1 MREAKKTESAGGEHS
16 NVNSRNAGVVS
27 PGSVS
32 ELISFVNTNQA
43 EDGSAHER
51 KWHTY
56 HRKRNQLIITVL
68 IATALVRVE
77 R

>member
-32 ELISFVNTNQA
+32 ELISSVNNNQA
-43 EDGSAHER
+43 EDRECTLKEVAYIPQEAEKINNNSPDCGSSGDS
-51 KWHTY
+51 
-56 HRKRNQLIITVL
+56 
-68 IATALVRVE
+68 
-77 R
+77 